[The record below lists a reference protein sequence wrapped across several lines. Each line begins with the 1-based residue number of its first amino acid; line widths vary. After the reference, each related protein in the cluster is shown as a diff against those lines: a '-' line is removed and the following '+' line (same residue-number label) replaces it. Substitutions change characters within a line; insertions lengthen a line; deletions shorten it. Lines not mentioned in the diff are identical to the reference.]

1 MSRIIL
7 IIAAVFPASMV
18 QAATLEIPTP
28 NMTHSGIGV
37 ISGWKCTAGNLT
49 VRFDG
54 GPALPLLHG
63 SERADTQGVCG
74 DKNNGFVSIMNW
86 GKLGDGQHT
95 AVAYDNG
102 VEFDRATFW
111 VVTTGENFLRDAH
124 GTCRIADF
132 PSPGET
138 ATFTWTES
146 TQHLELTELET
157 TDGGPGGLTDK
168 NSATVFDSP
177 NSSQAGSAWWTVWRD
192 DCEDHEDDEIL
203 MTLIP
208 LTAQGFKFLA
218 SQISFTQNGYQFDS
232 DHFYVAELDSTN
244 LRWGEHYQQGD
255 MAIIIIE
262 ALDGSPLNFA
272 QPFVMSYYGK
282 EILTPSCGPHP
293 EIVYDSPRGDE
304 LVCRFE
310 ADGPTN
316 STSFAVSDDSSC
328 SGTCAGSLAQFG
340 GLSEE
345 ECTSWC
351 EEHWDFLP
359 DDTSCSEACAGSLA
373 QLLGVSGEE
382 CTSAC
387 EKSCPW
393 MRPA

>member
-1 MSRIIL
+1 MSRIVL
-7 IIAAVFPASMV
+7 IIAAVFLASMV

-86 GKLGDGQHT
+86 GNLGDGQHT

-146 TQHLELTELET
+146 TQHLKLTELET

-262 ALDGSPLNFA
+262 ALEGSPLNFA

-310 ADGPTN
+310 AGGPTN

-328 SGTCAGSLAQFG
+328 SGTCAGSLAQF
-340 GLSEE
+340 
-345 ECTSWC
+345 
-351 EEHWDFLP
+351 
-359 DDTSCSEACAGSLA
+359 
-373 QLLGVSGEE
+373 LGVSGEE
-382 CTSAC
+382 CTSSC